1 MSKES
6 SSDTSDIVASTPGTG
21 PSMATAAAVLGAD
34 LVVVAL
40 AWDSPPDVPDGGTG
54 IVTITFLMLI
64 AFVIFLN
71 ELHMMMRYEYLISQI
86 KLKGMEEKVRE
97 KDSREISQIGKWIR
111 YYHVTGLL
119 FTMIAFWIISYKY
132 LIGIAGYH
140 VAILTLPFILFLL
153 YWLPK
158 LIGVE
163 KEVGIFS
170 RESLMQLLIQ
180 IVFLVLICLD
190 FLKILK
196 IY

>member
-1 MSKES
+1 VNKES
-6 SSDTSDIVASTPGTG
+6 SSDIVATAPST
-21 PSMATAAAVLGAD
+21 SSSLATAAAVLGAD

-40 AWDSPPDVPDGGTG
+40 AWDSPPLVPGGGTG

-64 AFVIFLN
+64 SFVLFLN
-71 ELHMMMRYEYLISQI
+71 EIHMMMRYEYLISQL

-97 KDSREISQIGKWIR
+97 KDSREIYQIGKWIR

-132 LIGIAGYH
+132 LIGIIGYH
-140 VAILTLPFILFLL
+140 VVILTLPFILFIL
-153 YWLPK
+153 YWIPK
-158 LIGVE
+158 VIGVE
-163 KEVGIFS
+163 KEVGMFS
-170 RESLMQLLIQ
+170 RESFMQLLIQ

-190 FLKILK
+190 FLKIIK

>member
-1 MSKES
+1 MNVSKKPDVE
-6 SSDTSDIVASTPGTG
+6 VAKIAAPGFSTGALTA
-21 PSMATAAAVLGAD
+21 SAAAVLGAD

-40 AWDSPPDVPDGGTG
+40 AWDSPPPEGG

-64 AFVIFLN
+64 SFVLFLN
-71 ELHMMMRYEYLISQI
+71 ELHMIMRAEYLISQV
-86 KLKGMEEKVRE
+86 KSKGMEEKVKE
-97 KDSREISQIGKWIR
+97 KDSREIYQIGKWTR
-111 YYHVTGLL
+111 YYHITGLL

-132 LIGIAGYH
+132 LISIVGNH
-140 VAILTLPFILFLL
+140 VAILFLPFILFCL

-158 LIGVE
+158 VIGVE
-163 KEVGIFS
+163 KEVSVLS

-190 FLKILK
+190 FLKIIT

>member
-1 MSKES
+1 VSKES
-6 SSDTSDIVASTPGTG
+6 SDDASDIVAATPSAGA
-21 PSMATAAAVLGAD
+21 SMATAAAVLGAD

-40 AWDSPPDVPDGGTG
+40 AWDSPPPVPGGGTG
-54 IVTITFLMLI
+54 IITITFLMMI
-64 AFVIFLN
+64 SFVLFLN
-71 ELHMMMRYEYLISQI
+71 ELHMMMRYEYIVSQL
-86 KLKGMEEKVRE
+86 KLKGKEEKARE
-97 KDSREISQIGKWIR
+97 KSSREIYQIGKWVR

-119 FTMIAFWIISYKY
+119 FTMLAFWIISYKY

-158 LIGVE
+158 VIGVE
-163 KEVGIFS
+163 KEVGVFS

-180 IVFLVLICLD
+180 IVFLILICLD
-190 FLKILK
+190 FLKIIK

>member
-1 MSKES
+1 MILSKGS
-6 SSDTSDIVASTPGTG
+6 SIDISDIIKAAPSTG
-21 PSMATAAAVLGAD
+21 PSMAVASAVLGAD

-40 AWDSPPDVPDGGTG
+40 AWDSPPLEGG

-64 AFVIFLN
+64 SFVLFLN
-71 ELHMMMRYEYLISQI
+71 ELHQTMRYEYIISLL
-86 KLKGMEEKVRE
+86 KLKEKVSE
-97 KDSREISQIGKWIR
+97 KESREITQISKWTR
-111 YYHVTGLL
+111 YYHVTGLV

-132 LIGIAGYH
+132 LISIIGYH
-140 VAILTLPFILFLL
+140 VVILLLPFILFLL

-158 LIGVE
+158 VIGVE
-163 KEVGIFS
+163 KEVGILS

-190 FLKILK
+190 FLKIIK